1 MAINE
6 MAIDY
11 LQRAITLM
19 QNEDYA
25 GAITYAEKAILIDK
39 RYKEAYVVKADA
51 LVNQE
56 RYEDA
61 LKVYNQ
67 AS

>member
-11 LQRAITLM
+11 LQQAITLM
-19 QNEDYA
+19 QNEDYV
-25 GAITYAEKAILIDK
+25 GAITYAEKAISVDK
-39 RYKEAYVVKADA
+39 RHKDAYVVKADA

-56 RYEDA
+56 RY
-61 LKVYNQ
+61 
-67 AS
+67 